1 MDIST
6 QNTSNYHD
14 QFLQAAVMVSLFSG
28 ALIALFPRDLYNDIS
43 SRPVLFFSLRK
54 CTKKILDVSIRK
66 IGYVVGLFG
75 GQRRQYDLT

>member
-43 SRPVLFFSLRK
+43 SRPVLFSSLRK
-54 CTKKILDVSIRK
+54 YKKDLGCFDTENWLR
-66 IGYVVGLFG
+66 G
-75 GQRRQYDLT
+75 GPFWGSAAAI